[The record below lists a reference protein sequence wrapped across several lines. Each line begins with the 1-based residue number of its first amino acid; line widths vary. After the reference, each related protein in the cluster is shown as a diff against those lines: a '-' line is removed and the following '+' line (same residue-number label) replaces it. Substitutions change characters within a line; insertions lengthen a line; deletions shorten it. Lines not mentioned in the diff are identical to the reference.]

1 MENTS
6 RKELHETIQKARK
19 MFPGELIAYDLDGGV
34 TITEFL
40 EKLKNRIAEA
50 EAAKQQ
56 NS

>member
-19 MFPGELIAYDLDGGV
+19 MFPGELIAYDLDGDV